1 MKKIKPM
8 NFKGAKNASQ
18 FYHRVQIKLKC
29 LSFALKPEHFSP
41 NDVYFCQMG
50 NILATRQIEIS
61 HHQNEFD
68 VIFFGKILK
77 S

>member
-1 MKKIKPM
+1 MYFFVLSRIKVYLFLMKKIKPM

-50 NILATRQIEIS
+50 NILATR
-61 HHQNEFD
+61 
-68 VIFFGKILK
+68 
-77 S
+77 